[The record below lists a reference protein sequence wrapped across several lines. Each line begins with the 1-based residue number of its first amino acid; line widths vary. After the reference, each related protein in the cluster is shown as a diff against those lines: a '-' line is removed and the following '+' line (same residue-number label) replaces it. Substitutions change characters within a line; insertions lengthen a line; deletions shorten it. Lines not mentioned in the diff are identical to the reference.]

1 MKKVLLLLANGFE
14 EYEAS
19 VFTDVLGWSRVF
31 GNTPVKVVTAGMRP
45 QLKCTW
51 NFTVIP
57 EKLLSEINVDEYDA
71 LAIPGGFEKA
81 GFYEDA
87 YSEDFLEIIREFHKK
102 NKIIASI
109 CVAAL
114 PLGKSGIL
122 KGRKATTYHLLDGKR
137 RRELAEFGAKV
148 LNKDVVI
155 DENIITSSS
164 PATAIDVAFTLL
176 ELLTDKENCDK
187 VRRFMGFKGSFL
199 DEGEV
204 FKKDTE

>member
-31 GNTPVKVVTAGMRP
+31 GTPVKVVTAGMHL

-57 EKLLSEINVDEYDA
+57 EKLLKEINVNEYDA

-87 YSEDFLEIIREFHKK
+87 YSEDFLRIIREFNSR
-102 NKIIASI
+102 NKTIAAI
-109 CVAAL
+109 CVGAL

-122 KGRKATTYHLLDGKR
+122 KGRKATTYHLLEGKR
-137 RRELAEFGAKV
+137 RRELAEFGGEI
-148 LNKDVVI
+148 LDRDIVI
-155 DENIITSSS
+155 DKNIITSAN
-164 PATAIDVAFTLL
+164 PATAINVAFKLL

-187 VRRFMGFKGSFL
+187 IRKLMGF
-199 DEGEV
+199 
-204 FKKDTE
+204 